1 MLLWVKQM
9 LVYFKLKRSGI
20 GNEFSYIKSTFS
32 KDSSYKCQFC
42 TKVWAPS
49 RLVSKFWAICKDSP
63 TKILKRDARKT
74 KVNKKRVLFEQYR
87 QTNQRMMNVRKKQFK
102 RFEISGE

>member
-1 MLLWVKQM
+1 MNFHVSRVLFQ
-9 LVYFKLKRSGI
+9 
-20 GNEFSYIKSTFS
+20 

-42 TKVWAPS
+42 TKVCAPS

-63 TKILKRDARKT
+63 TKILKSDARKT

-87 QTNQRMMNVRKKQFK
+87 QINERMMNVGKKQFK